1 MREILDR
8 IQPTKNSNTAD
19 GRLSWAPAKSL
30 WFTGH
35 FAVWMSFGF
44 THFSL
49 GAFAAYLL
57 LSILILCGGHSLGM
71 HRKLIHDS
79 FDCPLWLAR
88 FGAYLGTL
96 VGLGGPFTMMRA
108 HDLRDW
114 AQRQDQCHVFFSQH
128 SSIPRDWLSQTHLK
142 LTLENGP
149 DIQFPDKLTKDPFM
163 IFLQRT
169 VWLQQIP
176 IGILLYL
183 WGDMGWVAWG
193 ISARIVVSITG
204 HWLIGWFAHNDGPRS
219 FHVPTHGVQGH
230 NVPGPL
236 ALFGFISFGECWH
249 NNHHAFPESA
259 RLGLFRFEFDPGW
272 WVLRGFEKIGLVW
285 NLATPETIPIEK
297 HHAES
302 LFPTVEKRGTCLSQ
316 GEQRWNLSSNF
327 RARQS
332 R

>member
-230 NVPGPL
+230 NVPGPM

-259 RLGLFRFEFDPGW
+259 RLGLYRFEFDPGW
-272 WVLRGFEKIGLVW
+272 WVLRGCEKIGLVW

-302 LFPTVEKRGTCLSQ
+302 LATLQKRQKFGLAKRTKI
-316 GEQRWNLSSNF
+316 
-327 RARQS
+327 APVP
-332 R
+332 

>member
-79 FDCPLWLAR
+79 FECPLWLAR
-88 FGAYLGTL
+88 FGVYLGTL

-230 NVPGPL
+230 NVPGPM

-259 RLGLFRFEFDPGW
+259 RLGLYRFEFDPGW

>member
-8 IQPTKNSNTAD
+8 IHSADDSNTSN

-35 FAVWMSFGF
+35 FVIWMSFGL
-44 THFSL
+44 THFSF
-49 GAFAAYLL
+49 GAFSAYLL

-88 FGAYLGTL
+88 FGTYLGTL

-114 AQRQDQCHVFFSQH
+114 AQRQDHCHVFFSQH

-142 LTLENGP
+142 LTLDNGP

-183 WGDMGWVAWG
+183 LGDIGWVAWG
-193 ISARIVVSITG
+193 ISARIVISITG

-230 NVPGPL
+230 NVPSPM
-236 ALFGFISFGECWH
+236 ALFGFITFGECWH

-259 RLGLFRFEFDPGW
+259 RLGLHRHEFDPGW
-272 WVLRGFEKIGLVW
+272 WILRGLEKIGLVW

-297 HHAES
+297 HHANPISPSPEK
-302 LFPTVEKRGTCLSQ
+302 TVHI
-316 GEQRWNLSSNF
+316 
-327 RARQS
+327 AV
-332 R
+332 